1 MKVRIA
7 YYRGMFL
14 STIEDYAIKVNGEA
28 IPREDIRVSEESRNR
43 QTELPIVD
51 DSVPVRRGSTQ
62 RVSSI
67 SASTGIAPRFT
78 TAAAT
83 DAHM

>member
-28 IPREDIRVSEESRNR
+28 IPREDIGF
-43 QTELPIVD
+43 
-51 DSVPVRRGSTQ
+51 SVGGHT
-62 RVSSI
+62 
-67 SASTGIAPRFT
+67 FT
-78 TAAAT
+78 L
-83 DAHM
+83 DEMHK